1 MFAHQR
7 YATAVIIYWNM
18 MKYAFAIVAGNG
30 FGPRMI
36 QNACVVTLELA
47 RILILQMAVC
57 YASGIIFI
65 LKRLCR
71 WVSISLNLKM
81 QF

>member
-7 YATAVIIYWNM
+7 CATVVIIYWNM
-18 MKYAFAIVAGNG
+18 MKYAFAMVAGNG
-30 FGPRMI
+30 FGTRMT
-36 QNACVVTLELA
+36 QSVCVVTLELA

-57 YASGIIFI
+57 CASGIIFI
-65 LKRLCR
+65 LIKLCR